1 MKWGEISADLDLTQA
16 VNPQPESGA
25 LGVSPIKQETNCIS
39 ISWLVDFSIFSRVFH
54 DIAFNYTSIE
64 KRCIKIYLLKQQNLT

>member
-1 MKWGEISADLDLTQA
+1 MFLLIDQGSCCLSTHEANDSIVEILERKKPVMKWGEISTDLDLTLA

-39 ISWLVDFSIFSRVFH
+39 IS
-54 DIAFNYTSIE
+54 
-64 KRCIKIYLLKQQNLT
+64 

>member
-1 MKWGEISADLDLTQA
+1 MFLLIDQGSCCLSTLEANDSIVEILERKKPVMKWGEISTDLDLTLA

-39 ISWLVDFSIFSRVFH
+39 IS
-54 DIAFNYTSIE
+54 
-64 KRCIKIYLLKQQNLT
+64 